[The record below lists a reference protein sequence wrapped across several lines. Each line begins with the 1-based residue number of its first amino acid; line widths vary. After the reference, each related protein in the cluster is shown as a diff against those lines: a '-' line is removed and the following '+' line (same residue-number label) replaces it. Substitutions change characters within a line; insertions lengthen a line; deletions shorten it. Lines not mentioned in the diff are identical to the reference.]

1 MEKAAYLEGQL
12 TILKALESLILRYRD
27 AASDAGNTL
36 SADSL
41 THLLSDAPHTLQD
54 ALQMQRI
61 IHFTMWC
68 AGNYHNTLG
77 RFDQYMMPYLQAD
90 LDAGRL
96 TEESAL
102 ELLEEF
108 FLTFNLDSD
117 LYPGMQQGDNGQS
130 MVLGGMTPEGKDG
143 FNLLSRLCLQAS
155 LELIERERQLLRSG
169 SSEDASAQQRTAEA
183 LRRQDDCRTALGP
196 V

>member
-1 MEKAAYLEGQL
+1 
-12 TILKALESLILRYRD
+12 
-27 AASDAGNTL
+27 
-36 SADSL
+36 
-41 THLLSDAPHTLQD
+41 
-54 ALQMQRI
+54 MQRI

-143 FNLLSRLCLQAS
+143 FNLLSRPLPAGQPGAPP
-155 LELIERERQLLRSG
+155 G
-169 SSEDASAQQRTAEA
+169 
-183 LRRQDDCRTALGP
+183 
-196 V
+196 